1 MRGVAAPCLRP
12 SPPNRETG
20 GFAAGRDAISA
31 RPSPCLPDADRAGL
45 AENLPFVNLMR
56 KRGLAARLTAPLARR
71 YPRTILRMETM
82 NLFSD
87 IRTLVL
93 DALAQMERAGDL
105 PAGLDTANVTVEP
118 PRDAAHGDMAT
129 NAAMVLAKPA
139 GLKPRDIAQALAAR
153 LAADPRIALA
163 EVAGPGFLN
172 LRLAPGEWQAV
183 IRAALAQ
190 GGDYGRS
197 DMGRGQRINV
207 EFVSAN
213 PTGPMHVGHTRGA
226 VFGDALAALLDFAG
240 HEVTREYY
248 INDGGAQVDV
258 LARSAYERYREANG
272 LEPEIREGLYP
283 GDYLI
288 PVGEAL
294 KAKYGTSL
302 LEKPESEWLAEIRSF
317 ATEAMMEM
325 IRADLALLNV
335 HMDVFSSEKALY
347 GTGRIEA
354 AIERLRQQGLI
365 YEGVLEPPK
374 GKTPEDWEPREQT
387 LFRSTAHGDDVDRP
401 VKKSDGAWTYFAP
414 DIAYHWD
421 KIERGYDAL
430 IDVFGADHGG
440 YVKRM
445 TAAVKALSDGR
456 VPLDVK
462 LIQLVRLFR
471 NGEPFKMSKRAGT
484 FVTLRD
490 VVEQAGADVTRFHM
504 LTRKNDAALDF
515 DFARVL
521 EQSKDNPVWYV
532 QYASA
537 RVNSVLGKAA
547 EMGVDTLDAAL
558 AQADLAQLAHPAE
571 LELARKVAE
580 WPRTVE
586 IAARAHEPH
595 RIAFFLYD
603 IASEL
608 HSLWNRGND
617 EPALRFLQEGDTQ
630 ATAAKIAL
638 LRSVGVV
645 ISAGLG
651 ILGVTPAKEMR

>member
-1 MRGVAAPCLRP
+1 
-12 SPPNRETG
+12 
-20 GFAAGRDAISA
+20 
-31 RPSPCLPDADRAGL
+31 
-45 AENLPFVNLMR
+45 
-56 KRGLAARLTAPLARR
+56 
-71 YPRTILRMETM
+71 M
-82 NLFSD
+82 NLFTD
-87 IRTLVL
+87 LRGVVVEAL
-93 DALAQMERAGDL
+93 DRMVQAGEL
-105 PAGLDTANVTVEP
+105 PGGLDLANVTVEP
-118 PRDAAHGDMAT
+118 PRDPAHGDMAT

-139 GLKPRDIAQALAAR
+139 RMKPRDIADRLAAR
-153 LAADPRIALA
+153 LTDPRITAA

-172 LRLAPGEWQAV
+172 LRLSPVVWQGV
-183 IRAALAQ
+183 IAAALKA
-190 GGDYGRS
+190 GPEFGRS
-197 DMGRGQRINV
+197 DMGAGSKVNV

-213 PTGPMHVGHTRGA
+213 PTGPMHVGHVRGA
-226 VFGDALAALLDFAG
+226 VFGDALARLLSFSG
-240 HEVTREYY
+240 HDVTREYY

-294 KAKYGTSL
+294 KAKYGDSL
-302 LEKPESEWLAEIRSF
+302 LDRPEEDWLEEIRDF
-317 ATEAMMEM
+317 ATERMMEQ
-325 IRADLALLNV
+325 IRGDLAVLGV
-335 HMDVFSSEKALY
+335 QMDVYSSEKALY

-354 AIERLRQQGLI
+354 AIARLDAMGLI
-365 YEGVLEPPK
+365 YRGTLEPPK
-374 GKTPEDWEPREQT
+374 GKLPEDWEAREQL
-387 LFRSTAHGDDVDRP
+387 LFRSSAHGDDVDRP
-401 VKKSDGAWTYFAP
+401 IQKSDGAWTYFAP

-421 KIERGYDAL
+421 KIDRGFDQL

-445 TAAVKALSDGR
+445 NAAVRALSNGR

-462 LIQLVRLFR
+462 LIQLVKLYK

-490 VVEQAGADVTRFHM
+490 VVEEAGADVTRFIM

-537 RVNSVLGKAA
+537 RVHSVLRRATEAGIA
-547 EMGVDTLDAAL
+547 VDDSTLAG
-558 AQADLAQLAHPAE
+558 ADLSVLAHPAE

-580 WPRTVE
+580 WPRLVE
-586 IAARAHEPH
+586 HAARAHEPH
-595 RIAFFLYD
+595 RVAFFLYEL
-603 IASEL
+603 ASDL

-617 EPALRFLQEGDTQ
+617 DTSLRFIQDGDAVTSQ
-630 ATAAKIAL
+630 GKIAL
-638 LRSVGVV
+638 VRAVGVV
-645 ISAGLG
+645 ISSGLA
-651 ILGVTPAKEMR
+651 ILGVTPAEEMR